1 MNWFKFDYLRKISI
15 YITPNIPDTSTK
27 SYKFSLFR
35 TIFYVVLYTCV
46 AWLVFIFIMSVTPL
60 KDFIFV
66 IDNQEIIEQR
76 KKITDLQ
83 SKVEVLSNQLQS
95 ILSTNERMKFALKL
109 AKKDSAKADDPI
121 YDSLKNTINKK
132 LEIGGN
138 ILFVFKKLFGEAI
151 STQDEKRILFF
162 QEPASGVITQN
173 YNPEKGH
180 IGIDFGLKIG
190 SPVFASAGGIVVFSD
205 YTTDDGYSIIIN
217 HDNDY
222 VTIYKHCSYLLK
234 KARSFVRQGEM
245 IALSGNSGINT
256 SGPHL
261 HFEIW
266 QKGKPIN
273 PIDIITK

>member
-1 MNWFKFDYLRKISI
+1 
-15 YITPNIPDTSTK
+15 
-27 SYKFSLFR
+27 
-35 TIFYVVLYTCV
+35 V
-46 AWLVFIFIMSVTPL
+46 SVTPI

-121 YDSLKNTINKK
+121 YDTLKNRINKK

-138 ILFVFKKLFGEAI
+138 ILLVFEKLFREI
-151 STQDEKRILFF
+151 NFSQDEKRILFF

-190 SPVFASAGGIVVFSD
+190 SPVYASAGGIVVFSD
-205 YTTDDGYSIIIN
+205 YTIDDGYCIIIN

-222 VTIYKHCSYLLK
+222 VTVYKHCSYLLK

-245 IALSGNSGINT
+245 IALSGNSGKNT

-273 PIDIITK
+273 PSDIIIK